1 MLTVERLVEKVES
14 VRREGVS
21 TDNETR
27 LRRVL
32 MRLSNQRPVT
42 ESGVK
47 AALALALWTQTQL
60 PTINQCPRRPKWRM
74 NICPAMK

>member
-1 MLTVERLVEKVES
+1 M
-14 VRREGVS
+14 S

-27 LRRVL
+27 LRTVL
-32 MRLSNQRPVT
+32 RRLSNQRT

-60 PTINQCPRRPKWRM
+60 PTINQTS
-74 NICPAMK
+74 AQGGQTGE

>member
-1 MLTVERLVEKVES
+1 MSSDVEGTQGNESEREEK
-14 VRREGVS
+14 RMS

-27 LRRVL
+27 LRTVL
-32 MRLSNQRPVT
+32 RRLSNQRT

-60 PTINQCPRRPKWRM
+60 PTINQTQCPRRPK
-74 NICPAMK
+74 C

>member
-1 MLTVERLVEKVES
+1 M
-14 VRREGVS
+14 S

-27 LRRVL
+27 LRTVL
-32 MRLSNQRPVT
+32 RRLSNPRT

-60 PTINQCPRRPKWRM
+60 PTINQT
-74 NICPAMK
+74 IAQGGQSGE

>member
-1 MLTVERLVEKVES
+1 M
-14 VRREGVS
+14 S

-27 LRRVL
+27 LRTVL
-32 MRLSNQRPVT
+32 RRLSNQRT

-60 PTINQCPRRPKWRM
+60 PTINQTS
-74 NICPAMK
+74 AQGGQSGE

>member
-1 MLTVERLVEKVES
+1 M
-14 VRREGVS
+14 S
-21 TDNETR
+21 TDSETR
-27 LRRVL
+27 LRTVL

-60 PTINQCPRRPKWRM
+60 PTINQTS
-74 NICPAMK
+74 AQGGQSGE